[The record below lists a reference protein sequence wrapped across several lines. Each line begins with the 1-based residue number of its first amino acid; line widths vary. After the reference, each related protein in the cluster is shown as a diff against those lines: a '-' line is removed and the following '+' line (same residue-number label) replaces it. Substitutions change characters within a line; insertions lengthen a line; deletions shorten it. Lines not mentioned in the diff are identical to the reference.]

1 MLGKASP
8 TNEDMI
14 SGDVRRND
22 WTFAPTRTPVS
33 PKTTTEDIV
42 LWLRLSVSGV
52 SSDVHEAF
60 QTEAEARPRHLPVD
74 PGGLETEV
82 LRPS

>member
-33 PKTTTEDIV
+33 PKTTTEYICPLV
-42 LWLRLSVSGV
+42 KVKC
-52 SSDVHEAF
+52 
-60 QTEAEARPRHLPVD
+60 
-74 PGGLETEV
+74 
-82 LRPS
+82 

>member
-22 WTFAPTRTPVS
+22 STFAPTRTPVS
-33 PKTTTEDIV
+33 PKTTTEDICPLV
-42 LWLRLSVSGV
+42 KVKC
-52 SSDVHEAF
+52 
-60 QTEAEARPRHLPVD
+60 
-74 PGGLETEV
+74 
-82 LRPS
+82 